1 MPTCMLS
8 KQLCTP
14 KCQPTYNTCIYHET
28 TSVLMRGLE
37 FFVGKSLFTPL
48 TTAHVYSL
56 VGPGFSR
63 QFGLGTAF
71 HVSVQ
76 SFLCR
81 STVLA
86 FKELG
91 TKMALKI
98 GMGLQVGCQGANSI
112 KFFVA
117 KLANLLSSML
127 SQILKSMK
135 TKTHF

>member
-1 MPTCMLS
+1 
-8 KQLCTP
+8 
-14 KCQPTYNTCIYHET
+14 
-28 TSVLMRGLE
+28 MRGLE

-81 STVLA
+81 STILA

-98 GMGLQVGCQGANSI
+98 GMGLQMGYQGAGSI
-112 KFFVA
+112 EWFVA
-117 KLANLLSSML
+117 KFAIEVDFMTVWLIFSML
-127 SQILKSMK
+127 FQILKTMK
-135 TKTHF
+135 TPI